1 MELRTV
7 LLIVLAAV
15 AALSL
20 VFYQYFYKNPRK
32 GNLKF
37 ILAAMRFLTLFCG
50 LLLLI
55 NPKFVNNDYYLEKT
69 NLLLLMDDS
78 SSMDEATSK
87 EEFSVLIEQIRSNPQ
102 LNDRFT
108 MHQYAFGSNLE
119 ATDSIRFDQNNTDI
133 AKALSTVDQIFL
145 NGTNAAVLF
154 SDGNQT
160 LGRDYEYLNLNHL
173 TIDPVVVGDTT
184 QYEDL
189 AVGLINANK
198 YAFLK
203 NKFPVETTILY
214 RGVRPISRTVSIS
227 INEKRVHQEQVNLNP
242 TKNSQTLNTLIE
254 AESVG
259 IKTIKVEV
267 GILENERNTSNN
279 FKESAI
285 EVIDEQT
292 NVVIVSDML
301 HPDIGALKK
310 SIEANEQRSV
320 SVVKPSVGTKDLE
333 NADILILYQPTQSF
347 REVYTFL
354 QRTGLNYFTI
364 TGSKTDWNFLNQVQS
379 SFSKDNNNQT
389 EDILPVL
396 NNAFGIF
403 NLGDFT
409 VDNFPPLIGSLGDIS
424 ILKES
429 SPLMFQQIR
438 GVDLDKPLFTIITEG
453 KKREAA
459 LFGENLWRWRA
470 QVYRNDQSFKKFDE
484 FMGNLM
490 VYLGSNNQRSR
501 LELDYTLVF
510 DNAGSAKIRASYF
523 DESYQFD
530 PDARITIKVEGKEN
544 QLVRE
549 APMLLK
555 GSYFEVDLSDLEAGE
570 YDFTVTVSGE
580 NLSRTGSFKI
590 LDFNPE
596 KQLSSANYQK
606 LDRLAQ
612 KNQGKL
618 YYFDQVDS
626 LIENLTT
633 SQQFLPVQKN
643 RQNVVSLIDFRILL
657 GLMAFTLALEW
668 FIRKYNGLI

>member
-15 AALSL
+15 AALIL
-20 VFYQYFYKNPRK
+20 VFYQYIYKNPRK
-32 GNLKF
+32 GNLKI

-55 NPKFVNNDYYLEKT
+55 NPKLVNNDYYLEKS
-69 NLLLLMDDS
+69 NLVLLVDDS

-87 EEFSVLIEQIRSNPQ
+87 EEFSEIVEKIRSNPQ
-102 LNDRFT
+102 LNNRFT
-108 MHQYAFGSNLE
+108 MHQYAFGSNLD

-133 AKALSTVDQIFL
+133 ANALSTVDQIFL
-145 NGTNAAVLF
+145 NGTNAVVLF

-173 TIDPVVVGDTT
+173 TVDPVVVGDTT
-184 QYEDL
+184 QFEDL
-189 AVGLINANK
+189 AVGLINVNK

-203 NKFPVETTILY
+203 NKFPVESTILY
-214 RGVRPISRTVSIS
+214 RGAKPVSGSVSIS
-227 INEKRVHQEQVNLNP
+227 INGKKVHQEQINLNA
-242 TKNSQTLNTLIE
+242 TKNSQTLNTLVE
-254 AESVG
+254 AASVG

-267 GILENERNTSNN
+267 SSLENERNTSNN
-279 FKESAI
+279 SKESAI

-292 NVVIVSDML
+292 NVVIVSDIL

-320 SVVKPSVGTKDLE
+320 SIVKPNVGAKELE
-333 NADILILYQPTQSF
+333 DADILILYQPTRSF

-354 QRTGLNYFTI
+354 QKSGLNYFTI
-364 TGSKTDWNFLNQVQS
+364 TGSKTDWNFLNQAQN
-379 SFSKDNNNQT
+379 SFSKDNNNQM

-403 NLGDFT
+403 NLGDFS
-409 VDNFPPLIGSLGDIS
+409 VEGFPPLIGSLGDIS
-424 ILKES
+424 VLRES

-438 GVDLDKPLFTIITEG
+438 GVDLDKPLFTIISEG
-453 KKREAA
+453 KQREAA

-470 QVYRNDQSFKKFDE
+470 QNFRNEQSFQKFDA

-501 LELDYTLVF
+501 LELDYSLVY
-510 DNAGSAKIRASYF
+510 DNAGMVKIRASYF

-530 PDARITIKVEGKEN
+530 ANARITIKVEGKEN
-544 QLVRE
+544 QFVRE
-549 APMLLK
+549 VPMLLR
-555 GSYFEVDLSDLEAGE
+555 GSYFEVDLSDLQAGD
-570 YDFTVTVSGE
+570 YNFTVTVAGE
-580 NLSRTGSFKI
+580 NLSRSGTFKI

-596 KQLSSANYQK
+596 KQMSSANYLK
-606 LDRLAQ
+606 LNRLAQ

-618 YYFDQVDS
+618 YYVNQVDS
-626 LIENLTT
+626 LINDLAT
-633 SQQFLPVQKN
+633 STQFLPVQKS

-657 GLMAFTLALEW
+657 GLMALTLALEW

>member
-69 NLLLLMDDS
+69 NLVLLVDDS
-78 SSMDEATSK
+78 SSMEESTSK
-87 EEFSVLIEQIRSNPQ
+87 DNLAAAMEQIRSNPQ

-145 NGTNAAVLF
+145 NGTNATILF

-160 LGRDYEYLNLNHL
+160 LGRDYEYLHLNHV
-173 TIDPVVVGDTT
+173 TVAPVVVGDTT

-189 AVGLINANK
+189 AVGLINVNK

-214 RGVRPISRTVSIS
+214 RGARPVSSTVSIY
-227 INEKRVHQEQVNLNP
+227 INGKRVHQEQVNLNA

-292 NVVIVSDML
+292 NVVIVSDIL

-320 SVVKPSVGTKDLE
+320 SIVKPNVGAKELE
-333 NADILILYQPTQSF
+333 DADILILYQPTRNF

-354 QRTGLNYFTI
+354 QRSGLNYFTI
-364 TGSKTDWNFLNQVQS
+364 TGSKTDWSFLNQAQG

-409 VDNFPPLIGSLGDIS
+409 VDNFPPLIGSLGEIS

-438 GVDLDKPLFTIITEG
+438 GVDLDKPLFTIITES
-453 KKREAA
+453 KQREAA

-470 QVYRNDQSFKKFDE
+470 QVYRNDQSFQKFDE

-501 LELDYTLVF
+501 LELDYSLVF
-510 DNAGSAKIRASYF
+510 DNAGLAKIRASYF

-530 PDARITIKVEGKEN
+530 TNARINIKVEEKEN

-555 GSYFEVDLSDLEAGE
+555 GSYFEVDLSDLASGE
-570 YDFTVTVSGE
+570 YDFTVTVTGE
-580 NLSRTGSFKI
+580 NLKRSGSFKI

-596 KQLSSANYQK
+596 EQLSSANYQK

-626 LIENLTT
+626 LIEDLAT
-633 SQQFLPVQKN
+633 STQFLPVQKS

-657 GLMAFTLALEW
+657 GLMALTLALEW